1 MRSYTLILKTVKMEL
16 EKFNGQSFEFAEVF
30 TCRVDKGVVLIEQYS
45 EGQFSLTHIKTEKQY
60 IDLYEIL
67 TGNKF

>member
-1 MRSYTLILKTVKMEL
+1 MEL

-30 TCRVDKGVVLIEQYS
+30 TCRVDEGVIWIEQYS

-60 IDLYEIL
+60 IDLFEIL
-67 TGNKF
+67 TGETFEN